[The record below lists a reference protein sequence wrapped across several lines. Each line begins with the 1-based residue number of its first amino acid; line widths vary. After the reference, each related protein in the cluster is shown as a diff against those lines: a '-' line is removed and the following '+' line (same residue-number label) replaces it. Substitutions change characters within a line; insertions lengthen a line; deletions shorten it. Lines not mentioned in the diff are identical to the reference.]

1 MKSEKLPREY
11 KDGLFSRFIKKI
23 KWWILKKQRK
33 SEVKLKNIE
42 NISEEVEKT
51 IEKNRLIDSL
61 KIDTANNIGI
71 KYTEFE
77 KKKFMKNLT
86 DNPELLEKFS
96 TDRLEKILKWYRE
109 DNERKSMYLKKLN
122 S

>member
-11 KDGLFSRFIKKI
+11 KDGLFSKFIKKI
-23 KWWILKKQRK
+23 KWWILKKQKK
-33 SEVKLKNIE
+33 SEVKFKNIE
-42 NISEEVEKT
+42 NISEEDEKA
-51 IEKNRLIDSL
+51 IKKNRLIDSL